1 MPILYT
7 CMLNRRKEVVFE
19 SFYERQRTSYKQ
31 DILALKNRFVPFK
44 YEEIV
49 LNEEAQLVLFYQHR

>member
-1 MPILYT
+1 
-7 CMLNRRKEVVFE
+7 MLNRHKDVVFE

-31 DILALKNRFVPFK
+31 DILALKNRFVTYK